1 MKASATSFGAELRH
15 RWRELF
21 RQPLALFSIFL
32 VPLLSSFLLLYMMEH
47 GLPTDMPVAVVNEDH
62 SASSRAIVR
71 TLDAFQSTHVALE
84 ANSMPEALATMRRG
98 EVYGIYHIPP
108 GLQAKA
114 GSSRQPTI
122 HYYTNSAYLMA
133 GSFVFR
139 DMKMLSELV
148 SAKVGLL
155 TGQARG
161 KTEEEILATIQPIA
175 VRSEVMSNPWLNYA
189 AYLTTTILPG
199 LLQLMIFL
207 YTAYS
212 IGREVKRG
220 TAQQWL
226 QRNDGSIARSLLT
239 KLLPQT
245 VCFLLVGWG
254 IQLIL
259 YIGMGYPLQAGGWT
273 MALAMLLL
281 VLSAQALAIFFFA
294 LIPTVRM
301 AMSLSSLLGMLSFSI
316 SGMSVPVSSMIA
328 PMQALS
334 FIFPL
339 RYYYNIG
346 ISQALLGAP
355 WLEALPY
362 YLGLTAFLL
371 LPILLLPRL
380 KRYLIEVPYLP

>member
-32 VPLLSSFLLLYMMEH
+32 VPLLSSFLLLYMMER

-71 TLDAFQSTHVALE
+71 TLDAFQSTHVVLK
-84 ANSMPEALATMRRG
+84 ANSMPEALAAMRRG

-161 KTEEEILATIQPIA
+161 KTEEEILATIQPIT

-226 QRNDGSIARSLLT
+226 QRNDGSITRSLLT

-245 VCFLLVGWG
+245 ACFLLVGWG

>member
-1 MKASATSFGAELRH
+1 
-15 RWRELF
+15 
-21 RQPLALFSIFL
+21 
-32 VPLLSSFLLLYMMEH
+32 
-47 GLPTDMPVAVVNEDH
+47 
-62 SASSRAIVR
+62 
-71 TLDAFQSTHVALE
+71 
-84 ANSMPEALATMRRG
+84 
-98 EVYGIYHIPP
+98 
-108 GLQAKA
+108 
-114 GSSRQPTI
+114 
-122 HYYTNSAYLMA
+122 MA

>member
-1 MKASATSFGAELRH
+1 MKASATSFGAELGY

-32 VPLLSSFLLLYMMEH
+32 VPLLSSFLLLYMMER

-84 ANSMPEALATMRRG
+84 ANSMPEALAAMRRG

-148 SAKVGLL
+148 SAKVGLV

-161 KTEEEILATIQPIA
+161 KTEEEILASIQPIT

-245 VCFLLVGWG
+245 ACFLLVGWG
-254 IQLIL
+254 IQFIL
-259 YIGMGYPLQAGGWT
+259 YIGMDYPLQAGGWT